1 MILVVT
7 QHPYQWKNGSETF
20 ATCVLFQP
28 CPLVPPADKPV
39 GVCVQFG
46 SIYVDGSHLRHNLE
60 VRLNCPQY
68 LPNTSLTSGLLDS
81 HASALHC
88 LCVWMMV
95 HLCFDVHAM
104 CVLTMVYLCMDG
116 CAMQLGDEVRFSAE
130 APPVWLFDK
139 IPSTS
144 NGEGSSGTSGN

>member
-1 MILVVT
+1 MIRRTL
-7 QHPYQWKNGSETF
+7 
-20 ATCVLFQP
+20 ATCDFSSPARLCLVLRRLLVYVCSSVLFTWTAATYGITWRYALLAQ
-28 CPLVPPADKPV
+28 
-39 GVCVQFG
+39 
-46 SIYVDGSHLRHNLE
+46 
-60 VRLNCPQY
+60 QY
-68 LPNTSLTSGLLDS
+68 LPSTSLTSGLLDS
-81 HASALHC
+81 HASAFHC
-88 LCVWMMV
+88 LCVLMMLT
-95 HLCFDVHAM
+95 LCVDVHAM